1 MFPGLPAAPS
11 VQQGWGPEISTGA
24 DDPGRPATLEQG
36 AGMQQAASTAT
47 STNSAAAAKP
57 AGQPPRSA
65 PAPRGLQGSPCGRL
79 HHIQT
84 RVTRGAEGPVPGCRP
99 WTWSPQEQ
107 GGVRG
112 PGRGLP
118 HPASCEGRT
127 DTDRAGPTP
136 RRLRHQ
142 LPRRGQEQG
151 WAGAWCRLRPRG
163 GDSLG
168 WWRNPGPRGLRPAR
182 SLCAEPAPG
191 VEPSI
196 GARSPGLTSS
206 L

>member
-1 MFPGLPAAPS
+1 
-11 VQQGWGPEISTGA
+11 
-24 DDPGRPATLEQG
+24 
-36 AGMQQAASTAT
+36 MQQAASTAT
-47 STNSAAAAKP
+47 STNSAATAKP
-57 AGQPPRSA
+57 AGQPPRLA
-65 PAPRGLQGSPCGRL
+65 PAPRGLQGSPCGCL

-84 RVTRGAEGPVPGCRP
+84 HVTCGAEGPAPGCRP

-136 RRLRHQ
+136 RGLRHQ

-151 WAGAWCRLRPRG
+151 WAGASCRLRPRRRAG
-163 GDSLG
+163 RSG
-168 WWRNPGPRGLRPAR
+168 RRGLPRVV
-182 SLCAEPAPG
+182 AEPRASRP
-191 VEPSI
+191 PSCTFT
-196 GARSPGLTSS
+196 LC
-206 L
+206 